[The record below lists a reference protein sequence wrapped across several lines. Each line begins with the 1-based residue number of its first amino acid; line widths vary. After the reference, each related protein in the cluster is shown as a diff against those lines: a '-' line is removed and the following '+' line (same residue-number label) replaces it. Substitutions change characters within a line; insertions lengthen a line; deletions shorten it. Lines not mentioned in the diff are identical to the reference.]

1 MESQEFSWKG
11 GSVSHWD
18 LGLINDVDPL
28 NVEGGVLKEDLAQIA
43 YPNGNILDIGWYPEF
58 SVSGAFVIS
67 VVQNGDWE
75 EPIFQAKCNAISELA
90 QAIRT
95 GIDIAAQ

>member
-1 MESQEFSWKG
+1 MESQDFHWKG
-11 GSVSHWD
+11 GNVSHWD
-18 LGLINDVDPL
+18 LGLINDVEPL
-28 NVEGGVLKEDLAQIA
+28 SVEGGVLKEDLAQIE

-75 EPIFQAKCNAISELA
+75 GPIFQAKCNAMAELA
-90 QAIRT
+90 QTIREAIE
-95 GIDIAAQ
+95 IAAQ